1 MPTLGC
7 LQDLTLLGTPTK
19 PSGRRRTTASP
30 TTSGAATSSVF
41 VFTIGS
47 AFTFRHSRK
56 RVLSLSPG
64 STVGACTKEESF
76 ASIAKAINQAHRE
89 VPEVITV
96 IENMVS
102 LAFKFNYREMGQ
114 PV

>member
-1 MPTLGC
+1 MPPFGC
-7 LQDLTLLGTPTK
+7 LEDLTLLGTLTRQ
-19 PSGRRRTTASP
+19 SGRRRTTASS
-30 TTSGAATSSVF
+30 TTSGAATSSVY

-47 AFTFRHSRK
+47 AFTFRHLRK

-64 STVGACTKEESF
+64 STVGACSKEESF

-102 LAFKFNYREMGQ
+102 LAFKFHYREIGQ